1 MVVGGGGGGA
11 KMKVAELLS
20 LKLYLKLYPLASA
33 ASLGVTC
40 SCSQNVLDFLSSLNN
55 KLFLIFAG

>member
-1 MVVGGGGGGA
+1 
-11 KMKVAELLS
+11 MKVAELLS